1 MNEVLK
7 YKKKKIVDYSF
18 HSVFKYYIRT
28 RGYLA
33 LIKFFIKLIIDPKIF
48 LEIKDFFGIGMYK
61 RKKIYIDLITSN
73 LRKSSLKKLRVSKL
87 SLSDYNKKVSLIS
100 NSYKIEK
107 KIIISKT

>member
-1 MNEVLK
+1 
-7 YKKKKIVDYSF
+7 
-18 HSVFKYYIRT
+18 
-28 RGYLA
+28 
-33 LIKFFIKLIIDPKIF
+33 
-48 LEIKDFFGIGMYK
+48 MYK

>member
-1 MNEVLK
+1 MK
-7 YKKKKIVDYSF
+7 YLNIKKKIVDYSF

-28 RGYLA
+28 RGYLS

-61 RKKIYIDLITSN
+61 RKKISIDLITSN
-73 LRKSSLKKLRVSKL
+73 LRKASLKKLVVSKL